1 MDRIRLLALGLG
13 VLGLGVSAYLTAQSF
28 DDRIPLSCPSTGVI
42 DCGKVITS
50 TYSHIMGVPVAL
62 LGALWFVA
70 ILILVYF
77 DLKSVLL
84 PFWTLGL
91 VFVGYLVFTEVF
103 LIHSICVYCTAVHVT
118 VVALGYPA
126 AKLSLSGE

>member
-91 VFVGYLVFTEVF
+91 VFTEVF